1 MKKKFSFITISLILI
16 IIWTLTGQVQAA
28 GSFVVSKSSVS
39 LTEGE
44 TTTFNVSVS
53 NCEGKFTISSSD
65 SSIVKV
71 SSGAV
76 WPTEQKAETIT
87 ITALKAGTATITVT
101 ATDVADNSTEPQEV
115 TGSKSIS
122 VTVKAK
128 STSGSNS
135 GSGNNT
141 GGSTTK
147 PSTPTTTAP
156 KFTSVNETVYATDDG
171 INVRKSYSTSSKA
184 LGSLK
189 KGESIKRTG
198 IATTKTSDGITWS
211 KVTYNGQI
219 AYVSSSYL
227 TKTKPAEDKPKTEE
241 PKENTTSN
249 EEVNNTTSEENN
261 ETTNN
266 EIDNNNTVENTT
278 TTDGSLG
285 LSSLEIAGV
294 NFSDG
299 FDPNKHS
306 YGLKLNFYVKSL
318 DITTKANKEG
328 AKIEIIGNHDFV
340 EGENNVTILL
350 TSADGN
356 ETATYQIK
364 VTVPSEVATAPQ
376 NNIQF
381 YLTCGSAIVIAI
393 IVIAI
398 ITAIYRK
405 VSNGSKNDK
414 DEYKTNEES
423 NIEDP
428 YTELKPKKERS
439 KGKHSN

>member
-1 MKKKFSFITISLILI
+1 MKKVIKSIFLIIFAIAVLSIFSQVKAATATISANKTTATVGDSI
-16 IIWTLTGQVQAA
+16 QVTVKINAA
-28 GSFVVSKSSVS
+28 TWNIKVSGSA
-39 LTEGE
+39 
-44 TTTFNVSVS
+44 
-53 NCEGKFTISSSD
+53 SD
-65 SSIVKV
+65 SIVGVDFDAKNKVTTQTYSIDT
-71 SSGAV
+71 S
-76 WPTEQKAETIT
+76 
-87 ITALKAGTATITVT
+87 KAGTYTV
-101 ATDVADNSTEPQEV
+101 
-115 TGSKSIS
+115 SIS
-122 VTVKAK
+122 GDISDESAGENDPAIKVSDSVSITVKAK

-147 PSTPTTTAP
+147 PSTPTEKYTD
-156 KFTSVNETVYATDDG
+156 VNEKVYSTTDG
-171 INVRKSYSTSSKA
+171 LNVRKSANGTII
-184 LGSLK
+184 GSLS
-189 KGESIKRTG
+189 KGDEVTRTG
-198 IATTKTSDGITWS
+198 IGNQGWSRIKLSNGTT
-211 KVTYNGQI
+211 

-261 ETTNN
+261 EATNN
-266 EIDNNNTVENTT
+266 EVDNNNTVENTT

>member
-1 MKKKFSFITISLILI
+1 MKKVIKSIFLIIFAIAVLSIFSQVKAATATISANK
-16 IIWTLTGQVQAA
+16 TTATVGDSVQVTVKINAA
-28 GSFVVSKSSVS
+28 TWNIKVSGSA
-39 LTEGE
+39 
-44 TTTFNVSVS
+44 
-53 NCEGKFTISSSD
+53 SD
-65 SSIVKV
+65 SIVGVDFDAKNKVTTQTYSIDT
-71 SSGAV
+71 S
-76 WPTEQKAETIT
+76 
-87 ITALKAGTATITVT
+87 KAGTYTV
-101 ATDVADNSTEPQEV
+101 
-115 TGSKSIS
+115 SIS
-122 VTVKAK
+122 GDISDESAGENDPAIKVSDSVSITVKAK

-147 PSTPTTTAP
+147 PSTPTEKYTD
-156 KFTSVNETVYATDDG
+156 VNEKVYSTTDG
-171 INVRKSYSTSSKA
+171 LNVRKSANGTII
-184 LGSLK
+184 GSLS
-189 KGESIKRTG
+189 KGDEVTRTG
-198 IATTKTSDGITWS
+198 IGNQGWSRIKLSNGTT
-211 KVTYNGQI
+211 

-249 EEVNNTTSEENN
+249 EEVNNTASEENN

-350 TSADGN
+350 TSADGS